1 MEFRARTLPQWVHLS
16 AFLGEQGDTVFSLT
30 WRMADAATMPKDR
43 TTIEKY
49 GTNPNIWVQLG
60 GYPDSEKETESAPP
74 HALKGSELGRSSPR
88 QKRAGLPGTIVT
100 IVRWKVFTLKR
111 K

>member
-74 HALKGSELGRSSPR
+74 TRLKDLSWVAALLDRKELACLAPLSPLSDGRCSP
-88 QKRAGLPGTIVT
+88 
-100 IVRWKVFTLKR
+100 
-111 K
+111 